1 MRRNLN
7 SYQYRP
13 LHLLLINKILTLN
26 GNFLYNAYP
35 FNKSNE
41 LMNHWSSEKI
51 SVFALILLITGAIDS
66 IRNLPGTAL
75 FGSSLI
81 FFFIFSAIVFLIPV
95 ALVSAELSSTWSE
108 EEGGIYSW
116 VNHAYGENVAFF
128 TIWLQWI
135 NTLVWY
141 PTILSFIAG
150 ALAYLV
156 NPELAQNKYYLIT
169 VILTIFWSLT
179 LVGLSGLRT
188 SAKFAGLCA
197 IFGMII
203 PMGFIIFL
211 AIIWVI
217 KGNPIAID
225 LSPSQL
231 LPHWKDSQSWVSL
244 TAIMTSFLGMELAA
258 VHVRNVKNPQTNFP
272 RAMFFSVLL
281 ILTTM
286 ILGSLAI
293 AFVLPKEQISL
304 VDGVMQA
311 FSNFFQAYHLTWL
324 MPVLIFLLLLGSLG
338 SMINWI
344 ISPAKGLL
352 MAANHNFLPQSMC
365 RLNKHGVASRILITQ
380 ALLVTVLC
388 SGFLLFPSVNAIY
401 WLFTDLST
409 ELYIMMYV
417 LMFIAA
423 WNLKGKF
430 AHLKRPFAIPGGK
443 IGYYFTCFLGLCGCT
458 MTLIVGF
465 IPPVE
470 FMNFGSASHFRL
482 VFSLG
487 IFLMLLPAI
496 LLYWRKRRITNQ

>member
-1 MRRNLN
+1 MKN
-7 SYQYRP
+7 
-13 LHLLLINKILTLN
+13 
-26 GNFLYNAYP
+26 
-35 FNKSNE
+35 
-41 LMNHWSSEKI
+41 WSSEKI
-51 SVFALILLITGAIDS
+51 SVFALVLLITGAIDS

-75 FGSSLI
+75 FGASLI

-156 NPELAQNKYYLIT
+156 NPELAQNKYYLIG

-179 LVGLSGLRT
+179 LVGLSGLRA
-188 SAKFAGLCA
+188 SAHFAGICA
-197 IFGMII
+197 VLGMIV
-203 PMGFIIFL
+203 PMGCIIIL

-217 KGNPIAID
+217 RGNPIAIE
-225 LSPSQL
+225 LSWAHLIPQ
-231 LPHWKDSQSWVSL
+231 WKDSQSWVSL

-272 RAMFFSVLL
+272 RAMFFSVIL

-293 AFVLPKEQISL
+293 AFVLPKDQISL

-311 FSNFFQAYHLTWL
+311 FNNFFQAYHLTWL
-324 MPVLIFLLLLGSLG
+324 MPVLVLLLLLGSLG

-352 MAANHNFLPQSMC
+352 MAANHNFLPQFMC
-365 RLNKHGVASRILITQ
+365 KLNKHGVASRILITQ
-380 ALLVTVLC
+380 AVLVTILC

-423 WNLKGKF
+423 WKLKSKF
-430 AHLKRPFAIPGGK
+430 VHLKRPFAIPGGK
-443 IGYYFTCFLGLCGCT
+443 IGYYLTCLLGLFGCT
-458 MTLIVGF
+458 ITLIIGF
-465 IPPVE
+465 IPPE
-470 FMNFGSASHFRL
+470 GFMNFGGAAHFRT
-482 VFSLG
+482 VFSIG
-487 IFLMLLPAI
+487 IAMMMLPAL
-496 LLYWRKRRITNQ
+496 LLYGRKKYMERSN